1 MYLNLFSCLLI
12 SFLSFILGLF
22 VKSFFPK
29 YMEKKAENLATKEDI
44 KEITKKTEEVKQDFN
59 EKFGEF
65 SKKLDFKYR
74 FYEEQMINLYSNLY
88 AMVAQSE
95 YLRYFVKVYRKLDI
109 PFDKAPF
116 LEVKQTTQ
124 HKKINIR
131 TNEVLLDEI
140 IKKENEVTKVKKI
153 EIANEIIKNSKYAN
167 NRLLKLAVAYRYAN
181 QNYSNGNKD
190 HLEEKR
196 KYDLEEIKLI
206 GAIIKLIIKEYNFLA
221 RELGLSYSKY
231 ELKNGIFEQDEFD
244 VSDIFKFEEE

>member
-1 MYLNLFSCLLI
+1 MKDILIYIVLTLIGLIIGSYLPSYT
-12 SFLSFILGLF
+12 
-22 VKSFFPK
+22 K
-29 YMEKKAENLATKEDI
+29 EKGKNLATKEDI
-44 KEITKKTEEVKQDFN
+44 KEITKKTEEVKHEFN

-88 AMVAQSE
+88 AMIAQTE
-95 YLRYFVKVYRKLDI
+95 YLRYFVKVYEKVDI

-116 LEVKQTTQ
+116 LEVNQTTHHQ
-124 HKKINIR
+124 RINIFTR
-131 TNEVLLDEI
+131 EVLVDEI

-167 NRLLKLAVAYRYAN
+167 NRLLKLAVAYRYVN

-221 RELGLSYSKY
+221 RELGLSYSEY
-231 ELKNGIFEQDEFD
+231 ELKNGIFEKDEFD